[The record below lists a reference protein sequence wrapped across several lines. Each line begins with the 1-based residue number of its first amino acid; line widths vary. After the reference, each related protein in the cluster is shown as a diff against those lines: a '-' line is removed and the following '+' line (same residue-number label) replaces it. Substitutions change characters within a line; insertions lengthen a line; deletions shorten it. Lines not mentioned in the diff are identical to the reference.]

1 MGPEAPYS
9 PRYTRLFRYNRSA
22 GSDHER
28 WAYAMRELAENK
40 ILGITVIAV
49 IGFGFLQGARLLDD
63 GSGPYSRDEFALYGL
78 LVDGLTFL
86 VVALLSYFA
95 KIEHP
100 GKLFAVGA
108 TATVAYILLA
118 LAGSLLVPLVLVKQ
132 AFAGV
137 GWATNIL
144 CWMFVFTCYKPR
156 LALLMIALGYVV
168 DVGMQPLLG
177 DLPSGWF
184 LFVPVY
190 LTSVALLWLCLRESG
205 KIAVLMK
212 EPSAPKTTIQEAFS
226 RTRRAII
233 ATFAFSAV
241 CGFVIESDALLTGVQ
256 YPQTTLTALVCLVVA
271 LVMVLLLA
279 LLKVQKVNMDYIS
292 PLAAISIATVL
303 ALRFFGIGD
312 VQFSGSLM
320 AATLISFYVSL
331 WLMFISEA
339 FERTLPAFF
348 LLGLALAVARLSV
361 AFGRLC
367 ALSVQ
372 SSLGLNETAV
382 IVFVMWVLVIVVS
395 GVFIAQRSYAIK
407 LGRHVYEVAEGE
419 LEGECENAPG
429 ETLSRESAAQ
439 HSSPSEAALEK
450 LMEAVGLSARE
461 ADVLRD
467 YATGRTARYIA
478 DWYMISEHTVKT
490 HLRRA
495 YAKLDI
501 HSRQELLDRVE
512 LAVAEEY
519 REQAK
524 RV

>member
-1 MGPEAPYS
+1 
-9 PRYTRLFRYNRSA
+9 
-22 GSDHER
+22 
-28 WAYAMRELAENK
+28 MRELTENK
-40 ILGITVIAV
+40 LWGITVVAV

-63 GSGPYSRDEFALYGL
+63 GSGPYSRDELALYGL

-95 KIEHP
+95 KIEQP
-100 GKLFAVGA
+100 GRLFAIGA

-118 LAGSLLVPLVLVKQ
+118 LAGPLPIPLILVKQ
-132 AFAGV
+132 TFAGV
-137 GWATNIL
+137 SWATNIL
-144 CWMFVFTCYKPR
+144 CWMFVFTCYRPR
-156 LALLMIALGYVV
+156 LALLMIALGYAV
-168 DVGMQPLLG
+168 DVGLQPLLG
-177 DLPSGWF
+177 DLPSDRF

-190 LTSVALLWLCLRESG
+190 LVSVVLLWFCLRESG
-205 KIAVLMK
+205 NIAALMR
-212 EPSAPKTTIQEAFS
+212 EPSVPKTTIQEAFS
-226 RTRRAII
+226 RTRRAIV

-256 YPQTTLTALVCLVVA
+256 YPQTTMTALVCLVIA

-367 ALSVQ
+367 ALGVHSY
-372 SSLGLNETAV
+372 LGLNETAV
-382 IVFVMWVLVIVVS
+382 VVFVMWVLVIVVS
-395 GVFIAQRSYAIK
+395 GVFIAQRGYAIK
-407 LGRHVYEVAEGE
+407 LGHHVYEIAEDGLGRE
-419 LEGECENAPG
+419 RKDESG
-429 ETLSRESAAQ
+429 ETLDEGSAPQ
-439 HSSPSEAALEK
+439 HSSPSEMALEK
-450 LMEAVGLSARE
+450 LMESSGLSARE

-519 REQAK
+519 REQSK
-524 RV
+524 RG